1 MADIRINDLSPDP
14 NPSPSDNLA
23 VDGPST
29 RRSTVQQVVNS
40 GAPVAS
46 QSEAES
52 GVNNTKRMTPVTTKQ
67 SIASEV
73 GVTIA
78 SAIQGLKADSAVQ
91 PGSLGNS
98 ATRNVGNTSGTV
110 AAGDDSRIVNSF
122 QNTGGNQLNSG
133 NANFTPSPA
142 GDSTLFVRGP
152 VNLSNGIS
160 LSSKSNDFSTNKKL
174 EVIADQLQVLS
185 AGGPV
190 VVKGSAGTEL
200 SPQSLHVFTQP
211 QATGSATG
219 SYLMNRFE
227 AEFHREQLGD
237 GSIEGDEGSGIVNL
251 LHCYIGVGGP
261 NFKADS
267 VAAAAFGT
275 VINQADTSIGDR
287 LGFNSGVLA
296 MFSTTARLYG
306 GSTGVTIAEG
316 ASAAQMIGF
325 EADMF
330 LYGSAPYK
338 FGFHSW
344 AGGKHQATV
353 VDAAYGI
360 GIRGGTIDG
369 DPVAKW
375 KTGICLFTGTSGNRP
390 MDENS
395 EFLNADAS
403 MSLKNLFNLSNVTI
417 VEDIIKSS
425 AVTISGDG
433 ELTLGNNVETG
444 SVALNSPAA
453 TAAFYSV
460 QQGGAAK
467 WTWGVDGTGKWFIYN
482 VVGTKTVLTIDPA
495 TSSVLIDDDLGV
507 SGLINGTVINETA
520 WAAFTP
526 TITPQSGTITT
537 VGAVSGKYKRLPGRT
552 IVAQVRATITTAGT
566 AGGGI
571 VFTLP
576 VAASTDIPAVV
587 NGRESA
593 LNGRSLCGLTNGT
606 TGFVTYSDA
615 STPFADGVQ
624 VTVEVTYEASA
635 AL

>member
-1 MADIRINDLSPDP
+1 MAEIRINDLSQDP

-46 QSEAES
+46 QSDAEA

-98 ATRNVGNTSGTV
+98 STRNVGTTSGTV

-122 QNTGGNQLNSG
+122 QNSGGNQLNAG
-133 NANFTPSPA
+133 NANLTPSPS

-152 VNLSNGIS
+152 VNLSNGVS

-174 EVIADQLQVLS
+174 EVITDQLQVLS

-190 VVKGSAGTEL
+190 LLKGSAATEL
-200 SPQSLHVFTQP
+200 SPQTLHVFTQP
-211 QATGSATG
+211 QATGSAEG

-267 VAAAAFGT
+267 VASAAFGT

-330 LYGSAPYK
+330 NNGSVPYK

-353 VDAAYGI
+353 VDSAYGI
-360 GIRGGTIDG
+360 GIRGGDIDG
-369 DPVAKW
+369 EPVAKW
-375 KTGICLFTGTSGNRP
+375 KTGICLFTGSSGNRP

-395 EFLNADAS
+395 EFLNSDATI
-403 MSLKNLFNLSNVTI
+403 SLKNIFNLSNVTI
-417 VEDIIKSS
+417 VEDIIKS
-425 AVTISGDG
+425 ACVNLSGDG
-433 ELTLGNNVETG
+433 QLTLGNGAETG
-444 SVALNSPAA
+444 SVALNTPSG
-453 TAAFYSV
+453 TSAFYSV
-460 QQGGAAK
+460 QQNGAAK
-467 WTWGVDGTGKWFIYN
+467 WTWGVGNSGNWYLYN
-482 VVGTKTVLTIDPA
+482 VTGAKTVISVDPS
-495 TSSVLIDDDLGV
+495 TSIVTIDDDLGV
-507 SGLINGTVINETA
+507 SGLINGTVINESA
-520 WAAFTP
+520 WVSYTP
-526 TITPQSGTITT
+526 TITSESGTITT
-537 VGAVSGKYKRLPGRT
+537 VGARSGKYKRLPGRT
-552 IVAQVRATITTAGT
+552 IIAQVRATITTSGT
-566 AGGGI
+566 AGGALI
-571 VFTLP
+571 FTLP
-576 VAASTDIPAVV
+576 VSAATDVPAVV
-587 NGRESA
+587 IGRESA
-593 LNGRSLCGLTNGT
+593 LNGRSLCGLTNGGT
-606 TGFVTYSDA
+606 AIVSYYDA
-615 STPFADGVQ
+615 TSVFANGVQ
-624 VTVEVTYEASA
+624 VTVEVTYEAAA